1 MGEMAKENTDKE
13 KESESRK
20 IGKRAGKKLGERGH
34 EGSNLNTST
43 PTVLHTVNIKL
54 KSFRIDMNWS
64 SFSIYLPLP
73 PSPPSP
79 CFLWNPF
86 PFALGG
92 GGGT

>member
-73 PSPPSP
+73 PSPPLPASSEIPSP
-79 CFLWNPF
+79 LP
-86 PFALGG
+86 LE